1 MRLRRDVNSGGFPI
15 TLQSSFHILG
25 RCQNSGLGFHFAR
38 RPRWITIIAC
48 PQFLTFCVSFRPLR
62 PDAGGLRHLVSG
74 RGGRNVRRRPLPENM
89 GHSPNAV
96 SMLAHRLRRWPNIE
110 TTLSKCPVFAGRLPT
125 MTGSIGLIPADSR
138 RWINAGLALVQRRR
152 RWTNVK
158 PTLIERLVEPKLIQR
173 SVSAGMFS
181 PSDCKTLV

>member
-74 RGGRNVRRRPLPENM
+74 RGRRNVRRRPP
-89 GHSPNAV
+89 
-96 SMLAHRLRRWPNIE
+96 
-110 TTLSKCPVFAGRLPT
+110 SKHGAFTQCCF
-125 MTGSIGLIPADSR
+125 
-138 RWINAGLALVQRRR
+138 
-152 RWTNVK
+152 NVGPPS
-158 PTLIERLVEPKLIQR
+158 PTLAQHRDNIGQMPRVFWQTPDNDRVNWSDPSRLKTFNIRWFDVVDGEP
-173 SVSAGMFS
+173 
-181 PSDCKTLV
+181 TLNQHWFNVLLNQHH